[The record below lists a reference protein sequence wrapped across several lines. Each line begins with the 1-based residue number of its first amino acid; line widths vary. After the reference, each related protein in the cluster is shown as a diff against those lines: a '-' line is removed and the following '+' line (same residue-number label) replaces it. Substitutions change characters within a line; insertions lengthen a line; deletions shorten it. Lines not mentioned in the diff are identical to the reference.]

1 MWGEN
6 LLLAI
11 PVVTYAIFFFKKI
24 SSNGYIYILHLRL
37 KEHRRRR
44 GEKILRAREFVD
56 CKSQRWVRLC
66 LVVTSGA
73 TLIKPYQYDWPNMS
87 WTTMTSGH
95 MPNWW
100 GKAHAWCLN
109 PIQRTTGNY
118 GMPRRGEVVLPIEKH
133 TNWVIPDHIVSH
145 ENTHMSNI
153 IHTDQI
159 IFRKI

>member
-1 MWGEN
+1 M
-6 LLLAI
+6 LF
-11 PVVTYAIFFFKKI
+11 FFFKKI

-87 WTTMTSGH
+87 WTTMTSVS
-95 MPNWW
+95 MPNWMERSPWGFNPTQRTKSSW
-100 GKAHAWCLN
+100 GKL
-109 PIQRTTGNY
+109 GV
-118 GMPRRGEVVLPIEKH
+118 GEVAFPRGKH
-133 TNWVIPDHIVSH
+133 TSACSVLFKSVLKTCIQVVLYLYLPAYN
-145 ENTHMSNI
+145 NN
-153 IHTDQI
+153 
-159 IFRKI
+159 

>member
-56 CKSQRWVRLC
+56 CKSQR
-66 LVVTSGA
+66 
-73 TLIKPYQYDWPNMS
+73 
-87 WTTMTSGH
+87 
-95 MPNWW
+95 
-100 GKAHAWCLN
+100 
-109 PIQRTTGNY
+109 
-118 GMPRRGEVVLPIEKH
+118 
-133 TNWVIPDHIVSH
+133 
-145 ENTHMSNI
+145 
-153 IHTDQI
+153 
-159 IFRKI
+159 